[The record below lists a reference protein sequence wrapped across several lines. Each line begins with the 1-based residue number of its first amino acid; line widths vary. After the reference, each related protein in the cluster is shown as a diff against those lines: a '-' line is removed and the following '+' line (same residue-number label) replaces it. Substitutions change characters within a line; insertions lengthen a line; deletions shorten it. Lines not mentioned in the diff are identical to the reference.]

1 MPVDFRWSSQGGIM
15 LDGTGDI
22 CLTSDPIESYADMVR
37 SRLKAAINAWKLYPG
52 IGAGLKQSLG
62 YANSNETEIALRKR
76 VLSSLTTN
84 FLPSGTFDVNTLALD
99 DEITVMVYLN
109 QSLIAQ
115 ATVSTNS
122 DAVTVS

>member
-1 MPVDFRWSSQGGIM
+1 MSVDFKWSSQGGTM
-15 LDGTGDI
+15 LDGTGDL
-22 CLTSDPIESYADMVR
+22 CLTSDPMESYGDMVR

-52 IGAGLKQSLG
+52 IGAGLKESLG

-84 FLPSGTFDVNTLALD
+84 FLPSGTFDETTLALD

-115 ATVSTNS
+115 ATVSTTS
-122 DAVTVS
+122 GTVTVN

>member
-1 MPVDFRWSSQGGIM
+1 
-15 LDGTGDI
+15 
-22 CLTSDPIESYADMVR
+22 
-37 SRLKAAINAWKLYPG
+37 
-52 IGAGLKQSLG
+52 
-62 YANSNETEIALRKR
+62 